1 MIPIWFAN
9 EHRNPTII
17 SNTIKNLDNIKK
29 RNDCYIKIEEEYLAI
44 FKFAL
49 CPVGN
54 SVDTYFLWECF
65 YFKVIPIVIDK
76 RKI

>member
-1 MIPIWFAN
+1 M
-9 EHRNPTII
+9 
-17 SNTIKNLDNIKK
+17 
-29 RNDCYIKIEEEYLAI
+29 EEEYLAI

-54 SVDTYFLWECF
+54 GVDTYCLWECF

-76 RKI
+76 RTI